1 MQANLNLK
9 WKADVLMRQTFA
21 VFRTTF
27 LQSGKMLTDHAGK
40 WYELP
45 LKLTV
50 ASDLVS
56 TLARKAAHTPDPV
69 LYTAAWEK
77 KGNTLMN

>member
-1 MQANLNLK
+1 MQHTL
-9 WKADVLMRQTFA
+9 A

-56 TLARKAAHTPDPV
+56 ILARKAEHPPDPV
-69 LYTAAWEK
+69 LYTAAWEEK
-77 KGNTLMN
+77 RNT

>member
-1 MQANLNLK
+1 
-9 WKADVLMRQTFA
+9 MRQTFA
-21 VFRTTF
+21 VFRATF

-50 ASDLVS
+50 ASDLLS
-56 TLARKAAHTPDPV
+56 TLARNAAHTDPV

-77 KGNTLMN
+77 NEIH